1 MSKVKT
7 KSQNSKVFK
16 KKVFEFFELDELM
29 RELKNVGEWVVLVG
43 GCFDILHIGH
53 VRFLKKAKSLGDVL
67 IVALESDEKTKLLKG
82 EGRPINSQEVRAEI
96 LASLEVVDYVL
107 KLGNALTDRDYLE
120 LTKKISPKILAVTQ
134 ENEKI
139 KKIAEDLGIQY
150 VKVMP
155 LLRDISTSKLAL
167 ALGIE

>member
-1 MSKVKT
+1 MT
-7 KSQNSKVFK
+7 KIFNYSDLDKLA
-16 KKVFEFFELDELM
+16 EELIS
-29 RELKNVGEWVVLVG
+29 NGEKAVLVG

-67 IVALESDEKTKLLKG
+67 IVALESDEKTRKLKG
-82 EGRPINSQEVRAEI
+82 EGRPINSQETRAEM
-96 LASLEVVDYVL
+96 LMSLEMVDYVL
-107 KLGNALTDRDYLE
+107 KLVPNLTDRDYLE
-120 LTKKISPKILAVTQ
+120 LTKKISPKILAVTE

-139 KKIAEDLGIQY
+139 KKIAEDLGIKY